1 MTLKLYNTLTG
12 EKEVFEPSNEGKVKL
27 YSCGQTIYEDMH
39 VGNAKTYAAWD
50 ILNRYLTWKGYDVF
64 HVMNITDVGH
74 LTDDADQGEDK
85 VEKSAKEK
93 RLEPMELVTKQVRKW
108 YREMDSLNMKV
119 HNVNPR
125 ATGHMVEMI
134 EFVKDIIDNGY
145 AYEKNGTVYF
155 DVLKFNED
163 HGYPKLDRRTIE
175 DLEAGAGGRVD
186 KDELE
191 EKRSPFDFALWI
203 KADPDHIMKW
213 PSPWSLGYPGWHLE
227 CSVMSRK
234 YLGERFDI
242 HAGGEDHIFPHH
254 PNERAQ
260 NMARDNM
267 DEEPVRYWLH
277 ARFITVNGEKMS
289 KSKGNFYTI
298 EDLLDEYDGE
308 VIRMYFA
315 GSHYRSQ
322 SDFSLD
328 GLEEANKRL
337 ERLYNTIRRAE
348 KSDGGD
354 KKKLKE
360 EIKKVRTRFEQAM
373 DDDMNTPSALT
384 SLLDFSTQIN
394 KNLNS
399 TKKLLQNA
407 VSTLKELS
415 GILGL
420 TLESDSS
427 EQGADEFIDFILEI
441 RENLRSKNEYELAD
455 KIRETLLRKGVKVED
470 SPQGPEWHFK

>member
-1 MTLKLYNTLTG
+1 
-12 EKEVFEPSNEGKVKL
+12 
-27 YSCGQTIYEDMH
+27 
-39 VGNAKTYAAWD
+39 
-50 ILNRYLTWKGYDVF
+50 
-64 HVMNITDVGH
+64 
-74 LTDDADQGEDK
+74 
-85 VEKSAKEK
+85 
-93 RLEPMELVTKQVRKW
+93 
-108 YREMDSLNMKV
+108 
-119 HNVNPR
+119 
-125 ATGHMVEMI
+125 
-134 EFVKDIIDNGY
+134 
-145 AYEKNGTVYF
+145 
-155 DVLKFNED
+155 
-163 HGYPKLDRRTIE
+163 
-175 DLEAGAGGRVD
+175 
-186 KDELE
+186 
-191 EKRSPFDFALWI
+191 
-203 KADPDHIMKW
+203 
-213 PSPWSLGYPGWHLE
+213 
-227 CSVMSRK
+227 
-234 YLGERFDI
+234 
-242 HAGGEDHIFPHH
+242 
-254 PNERAQ
+254 
-260 NMARDNM
+260 NM

-322 SDFSLD
+322 SDFSLI

-399 TKKLLQNA
+399 TKKLLHNA
-407 VSTLKELS
+407 ASTLKELS
-415 GILGL
+415 SILGL

-455 KIRETLLRKGVKVED
+455 KIRETLLRKGVEVED